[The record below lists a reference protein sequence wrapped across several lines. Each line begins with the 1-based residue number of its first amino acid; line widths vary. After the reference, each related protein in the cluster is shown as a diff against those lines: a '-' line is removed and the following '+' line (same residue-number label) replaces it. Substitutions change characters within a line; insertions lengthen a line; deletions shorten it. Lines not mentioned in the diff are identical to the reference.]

1 MLRNKVIL
9 VGRLTK
15 DIAVR
20 KTQSGD
26 SVTSFSL
33 AVSEGKDAQ
42 GNDKAIFVNCSA
54 WKGTADLLAQY
65 CKKGDRIGV
74 EGRLVQRRWEEKQ
87 VTLTEVTVESIEF
100 LQSKREESTAS
111 IPSMEERTEETFTL
125 SITSDDLPF

>member
-15 DIAVR
+15 DITVR

-26 SVTSFSL
+26 SVTTFSL
-33 AVSEGKDAQ
+33 AVNEGKDAQ

-54 WKGTADLLAQY
+54 WRGTADLLAQY

-100 LQSKREESTAS
+100 LQSKREESNS
-111 IPSMEERTEETFTL
+111 SFPSMEERTEETFTL
-125 SITSDDLPF
+125 SITNDDLPF